1 MTPDELYRQ
10 LQRELDSFEAAQTF
24 KYEVPLEG
32 EQGGTVP
39 VRGRQCVMLASNN
52 YLGLANHPRVPES
65 IRNQVSQHG
74 WCRDEFTSLGG
85 FSPQLYV
92 REGRRMLAD
101 AVSGAIPA
109 AIDGCDALDARGK
122 RLARTSNKVC

>member
-39 VRGRQCVMLASNN
+39 VRGTFKVFDECSGWLVN
-52 YLGLANHPRVPES
+52 YLTL
-65 IRNQVSQHG
+65 
-74 WCRDEFTSLGG
+74 
-85 FSPQLYV
+85 
-92 REGRRMLAD
+92 
-101 AVSGAIPA
+101 
-109 AIDGCDALDARGK
+109 
-122 RLARTSNKVC
+122 